1 VKPVNPVSSAR
12 GFTLLEV
19 LVAMAIVG
27 LGVVTLL
34 ELFSL
39 GLRLGARSTVQTEAV
54 TYARQVMD
62 EFLVRWE
69 LRDGSEQGSS
79 ESQNRWKLQ
88 VRTADQTT
96 GDRSLASDWE
106 LKEVTLDMVVS
117 DGGRDKSVEFR
128 TLRLVRKK
136 QP

>member
-1 VKPVNPVSSAR
+1 MKPVNPVSSAR

-27 LGVVTLL
+27 LGVATLL